1 MIPQAEESTLRSLQG
16 VPFSS
21 WRGTPSGAWRRLSN
35 SSTDSS
41 AVFGLSVV
49 LGEGRVVAVL
59 CLLLG
64 V

>member
-1 MIPQAEESTLRSLQG
+1 MIPQAEESTLRALQG

-21 WRGTPSGAWRRLSN
+21 WRGSGAWRRLSN

-49 LGEGRVVAVL
+49 LREGRVVAVL